1 MSEQAAVSGELW
13 WRVALRVLITAGLFG
28 LLAPVIGALITIA
41 GYLIFGFHVSL
52 PGQAGWALLAGI
64 GYGIWLE
71 YPVGILPSAA
81 VGVLVGLRDTVGPGT
96 DIAFATIVGAAAGIL
111 WGLLPPDSPGGFFSY
126 LVVASSIIATLACW
140 KLTRWVRRVL

>member
-1 MSEQAAVSGELW
+1 MSEPAASPGGPW
-13 WRVALRVLITAGLFG
+13 WRVALRVLITAALFG

-41 GYLIFGFHVSL
+41 GYLIFGFRVSL

-71 YPVGILPSAA
+71 YPVGILPAAA
-81 VGVLVGLRDTVGPGT
+81 VGALVGLRDTVDAGA

-111 WGLLPPDSPGGFFSY
+111 WGCAAAGFPRWLLQLSGAW
-126 LVVASSIIATLACW
+126 LRASSR
-140 KLTRWVRRVL
+140 RWPAGS